1 MAISALGVGSGLDLN
16 QIVGDLLNAER
27 VPKET
32 RFNQREERIE
42 AQISAYGNLRNGIEQ
57 LGSALGSLS
66 GFELSQ
72 SASVSDAS
80 VASVTA
86 DGTAA
91 NGSFS
96 LEVNQLAQ
104 AQSIASAP
112 GDFADA
118 DAEVGAGQLEIQVGG
133 GNAITINVEEG
144 DTLRDLRNAIN
155 EADAGVTASIVN
167 DGNGARLV
175 LNANETGADNTITVS
190 ATEDPAGS
198 GLARLDGNNLVE
210 TRAAQDAEA
219 VINGL
224 TVTSS
229 SNTLDDAV
237 EGLSIELQ
245 NTSTGPVNVSV
256 REDQGEL
263 RQALQAF
270 VEQYNALVGQTRELT
285 SYNAEE
291 DEASVLTGDSTVR
304 GIRSRLGDALMQ
316 PAQVPDA
323 NAQTLSEL
331 GIVSNRDGTLNF
343 DTSRFN
349 QAMDN
354 NSFDSIAEVV
364 REVGGRMEGVTN
376 TLVGA
381 DGLIGARTDGLRND
395 LERIGQ
401 QRERLDIRLER
412 MEERLIGQFSRMDS
426 AVAQM
431 QSTGDFLTGQLANMP
446 LAQNNSRR

>member
-57 LGSALGSLS
+57 LGGALGSLS

>member
-57 LGSALGSLS
+57 LAGALGSLS

-198 GLARLDGNNLVE
+198 GLARLDGNSLVE

-331 GIVSNRDGTLNF
+331 GIVSNRDGTLTF